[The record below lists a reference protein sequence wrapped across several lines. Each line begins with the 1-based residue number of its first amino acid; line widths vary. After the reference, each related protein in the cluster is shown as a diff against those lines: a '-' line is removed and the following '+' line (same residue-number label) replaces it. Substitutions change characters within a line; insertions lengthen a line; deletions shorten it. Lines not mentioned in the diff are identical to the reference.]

1 MVKARKLSPL
11 PVFDEASVRTFLEER
26 GIKQLHARQLW
37 KVIIKNRP
45 KTLQEADG
53 LAKLEM
59 GKQLPTGMVAE
70 LAEHFVLTTSRVV
83 EKHVSGDGT
92 VKLLVELQ
100 DGQRVEAVIIRHEG
114 RNTLCVSSQIG
125 CQMGCSFCATGTMG
139 IKGNLLGGE
148 ILEQLYHASGV
159 ASIRNIVFMGM
170 GEPLQNYD
178 AVMDAVRGMTDVKR
192 FRLSHHQVTIST
204 VGIVHAIKRMT
215 ADFPQLNLALS
226 LHAPSQALR
235 QQIVPSAKAFPIEK
249 LLAVCLEHTRVSKK
263 PLFVE
268 YVLLKG
274 VNDRPEHAR
283 ELGQLLVG
291 ASVIVNLIPYNP
303 TDVAMD
309 FETPED
315 DDVDTFYTVLAHDYK
330 LLTTVRVHHGREI
343 GGACGQLA
351 LTQPGKGESAGPKG
365 APAVNDIEDLM
376 DGGGRRGAKKGE
388 RPWGKNRGGGG
399 AAGRKVARAALGGG
413 QAAA

>member
-1 MVKARKLSPL
+1 
-11 PVFDEASVRTFLEER
+11 
-26 GIKQLHARQLW
+26 
-37 KVIIKNRP
+37 
-45 KTLQEADG
+45 
-53 LAKLEM
+53 
-59 GKQLPTGMVAE
+59 
-70 LAEHFVLTTSRVV
+70 
-83 EKHVSGDGT
+83 
-92 VKLLVELQ
+92 
-100 DGQRVEAVIIRHEG
+100 
-114 RNTLCVSSQIG
+114 
-125 CQMGCSFCATGTMG
+125 
-139 IKGNLLGGE
+139 
-148 ILEQLYHASGV
+148 
-159 ASIRNIVFMGM
+159 MGM

-315 DDVDTFYTVLAHDYK
+315 DDVDAFYTVLAHDYK

-399 AAGRKVARAALGGG
+399 AAGRKVARAALGGDKLPHEKGAIGGVPSQVGKG
-413 QAAA
+413 QDSRDREGKAEDQDGRGVSRRGMPAHVSCGRATWILSLAGACVAMAAGLVLLRVGLTVWVVQERHGSKR